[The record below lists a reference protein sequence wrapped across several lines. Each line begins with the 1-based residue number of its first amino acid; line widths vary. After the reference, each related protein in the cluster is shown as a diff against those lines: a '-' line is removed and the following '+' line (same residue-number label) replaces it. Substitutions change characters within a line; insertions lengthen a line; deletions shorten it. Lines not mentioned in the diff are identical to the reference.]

1 MFDKG
6 YETVSLYN
14 QPGRSLFVTLR
25 YQPAKNKEPAM
36 LSLTSR
42 QQLAI
47 GVALALLMALTRS
60 HHWTTLHSLP
70 DASWAVFFLAGVYLR
85 AFWIAPVLMLGAG
98 LADYVAI
105 TWGGVSSF
113 CISPAYWLLIPAYG
127 ALFLAGRVYARHHR
141 LSWSALPWLLGSA
154 LAGAVLAE
162 LFSSG
167 GFYFFSGQ
175 FAEPSLG
182 EFIPRLVK
190 YFPLML
196 STMAAY
202 LGLAAVIHVA
212 VVSLRGDAQ
221 RAG

>member
-1 MFDKG
+1 
-6 YETVSLYN
+6 
-14 QPGRSLFVTLR
+14 
-25 YQPAKNKEPAM
+25 M
-36 LSLTSR
+36 LSLPSR

-47 GVALALLMALTRS
+47 GIALALLMALTRS
-60 HHWTTLHSLP
+60 HHWATLHALP

-85 AFWIAPVLMLGAG
+85 PFWVAPVLMLGAA

-105 TWGGVSSF
+105 TWGGVSGF
-113 CISPAYWLLIPAYG
+113 CVSPAYWLLIPAYG

-141 LSWSALPWLLGSA
+141 LSWSALPWLLGCA

-167 GFYFFSGQ
+167 GFYFFSGR
-175 FAEPSLG
+175 FAEPGLA

-190 YFPLML
+190 YFPHML

-212 VVSLRGDAQ
+212 VAVWHGN
-221 RAG
+221 AGHATRP

>member
-1 MFDKG
+1 
-6 YETVSLYN
+6 
-14 QPGRSLFVTLR
+14 
-25 YQPAKNKEPAM
+25 M
-36 LSLTSR
+36 LSLPSR

-47 GVALALLMALTRS
+47 GVVLVLLMALTRS
-60 HHWTTLHSLP
+60 HHWATLHSLP

-85 AFWIAPVLMLGAG
+85 PFWIAPVLMLGAA
-98 LADYVAI
+98 LVDYVAI

-113 CISPAYWLLIPAYG
+113 CVSPAYWLLIPAYG

-141 LSWSALPWLLGSA
+141 LSWSALPWLLGCT

-167 GFYFFSGQ
+167 GFYFFSGR

-190 YFPLML
+190 YFPHML
-196 STMAAY
+196 STMVTY

-212 VVSLRGDAQ
+212 VAVWHGN
-221 RAG
+221 AGHATRP

>member
-1 MFDKG
+1 
-6 YETVSLYN
+6 
-14 QPGRSLFVTLR
+14 
-25 YQPAKNKEPAM
+25 M

-47 GVALALLMALTRS
+47 GTALALLMAITRS
-60 HHWTTLHSLP
+60 HHWATLHALP
-70 DASWAVFFLAGVYLR
+70 DASWAVFFLVGVYLR
-85 AFWIAPVLMLGAG
+85 ANWVVPVLMLEAA

-113 CISPAYWLLIPAYG
+113 CVSPAYWFLIPTYAT
-127 ALFLAGRVYARHHR
+127 LFLAGRVYARHHR
-141 LSWSALPWLLGSA
+141 LSWSALPWLLGCV
-154 LAGAVLAE
+154 LAGAILAE

-167 GFYFFSGQ
+167 GFYFYSGR
-175 FAEPSLG
+175 FAEPTLG

-190 YFPLML
+190 YFPSML

-202 LGLAAVIHVA
+202 LGLAAAIHVA
-212 VVSLRGDAQ
+212 FASLRGDAR

>member
-1 MFDKG
+1 
-6 YETVSLYN
+6 
-14 QPGRSLFVTLR
+14 
-25 YQPAKNKEPAM
+25 M

-42 QQLAI
+42 QQLTI
-47 GVALALLMALTRS
+47 GIALALLMALTRS
-60 HHWTTLHSLP
+60 HHWATLNALP

-85 AFWIAPVLMLGAG
+85 ALWVAPAMILGAA
-98 LADYVAI
+98 LVDYVAI

-113 CISPAYWLLIPAYG
+113 CISPAYWLLVPAYG
-127 ALFLAGRVYARHHR
+127 ALFLAGRVYASHHR
-141 LSWSALPWLLGSA
+141 LSWSALPWLMGSV

-167 GFYFFSGQ
+167 GFYFFSGR

-190 YFPLML
+190 YFPSML

-202 LGLAAVIHVA
+202 LGLAAAIHVA
-212 VVSLRGDAQ
+212 VASLRGDVQ
-221 RAG
+221 CAG

>member
-1 MFDKG
+1 
-6 YETVSLYN
+6 
-14 QPGRSLFVTLR
+14 
-25 YQPAKNKEPAM
+25 M

-47 GVALALLMALTRS
+47 GFGLVLLMALTRS
-60 HHWTTLHSLP
+60 HHWAALHSLP

-85 AFWIAPVLMLGAG
+85 SLWIAPALMLGAA
-98 LADYVAI
+98 LIDYAAI

-113 CISPAYWLLIPAYG
+113 CISPAYWLLVPAY
-127 ALFLAGRVYARHHR
+127 ASLFLAGRVYARHHR
-141 LSWSALPWLLGSA
+141 LAWSALPWLLVFT
-154 LAGAVLAE
+154 LAGALAAE

-167 GFYFFSGQ
+167 GFYFLSGK
-175 FAEPSLG
+175 FAEPGLG

-190 YFPLML
+190 YFPRML

-202 LGLAAVIHVA
+202 LGLAALIHIA
-212 VVSLRGDAQ
+212 AASLRGNAQ

>member
-1 MFDKG
+1 
-6 YETVSLYN
+6 
-14 QPGRSLFVTLR
+14 
-25 YQPAKNKEPAM
+25 M
-36 LSLTSR
+36 LSLPSR

-47 GVALALLMALTRS
+47 GIALALLIALTRS
-60 HHWTTLHSLP
+60 HHWATLHALP

-85 AFWIAPVLMLGAG
+85 PFWIAPALMLGAA
-98 LADYVAI
+98 LVDYIAI

-113 CISPAYWLLIPAYG
+113 CVSPAYWLLIPAYG

-141 LSWSALPWLLGSA
+141 LSWSALPWLMGSA
-154 LAGAVLAE
+154 LAGAMLAE

-167 GFYFFSGQ
+167 GFYFFSGR

-190 YFPLML
+190 YFPHML
-196 STMAAY
+196 STMITY

-212 VVSLRGDAQ
+212 VASLRGDAQ
-221 RAG
+221 HTG

>member
-1 MFDKG
+1 
-6 YETVSLYN
+6 
-14 QPGRSLFVTLR
+14 
-25 YQPAKNKEPAM
+25 M
-36 LSLTSR
+36 LSLPSR

-47 GVALALLMALTRS
+47 GMALALLMALTRS
-60 HHWTTLHSLP
+60 HHWATLHALP

-85 AFWIAPVLMLGAG
+85 PRWAVPALMLGAA

-105 TWGGVSSF
+105 TWGGVSGF
-113 CISPAYWLLIPAYG
+113 CVSPAYWLLIPAYG

-141 LSWSALPWLLGSA
+141 LSWSALPWLMGCA

-167 GFYFFSGQ
+167 GFYFFSGR
-175 FAEPSLG
+175 FAEPGLG

-190 YFPLML
+190 YFPHML
-196 STMAAY
+196 STMVTY

-212 VVSLRGDAQ
+212 VAGLRGDAQ
-221 RAG
+221 HAG